1 MRFEHVWDLLDT
13 STCSSLLPHA
23 NSRRRFDK
31 FAQELGN
38 VHEHWATTSES
49 HLIDED
55 SVKSVLAL
63 HNVEGPGGGAT
74 KSSVNAIDTV
84 YA

>member
-13 STCSSLLPHA
+13 SNCSFLLPHA

-38 VHEHWATTSES
+38 VHEHWPTTSES
-49 HLIDED
+49 HLIDEG

-63 HNVEGPGGGAT
+63 HNAEGPGGGAT